1 VFLEKGSTMEINE
14 IKQQTEFLQDVLYQK
29 GYDLG
34 WESALE
40 TMEQLAD
47 RLWNRGDSA
56 TGEMLRNIINRA
68 RSGHEL

>member
-1 VFLEKGSTMEINE
+1 MEIRE

-34 WESALE
+34 YAAALE
-40 TMEQLAD
+40 EMEQISD

-56 TGEMLRNIINRA
+56 TGEMLRNIINQV
-68 RSGHEL
+68 RSGNENQ

>member
-1 VFLEKGSTMEINE
+1 MEINE

-40 TMEQLAD
+40 SMEQVSD

-56 TGEMLRNIINRA
+56 TGEMLRDIINRV
-68 RSGHEL
+68 RSGNDN

>member
-1 VFLEKGSTMEINE
+1 MELFE

-34 WESALE
+34 WEAALE
-40 TMEQLAD
+40 AMDQLAD

-56 TGEMLRNIINRA
+56 TGEMLRDVINRV
-68 RSGHEL
+68 RSGHDS

>member
-1 VFLEKGSTMEINE
+1 MEIRE

-34 WESALE
+34 YEAALE
-40 TMEQLAD
+40 EMEQISD

-56 TGEMLRNIINRA
+56 TGEMLRDIINRV
-68 RSGHEL
+68 RSGNEAK

>member
-1 VFLEKGSTMEINE
+1 MEINE

-34 WESALE
+34 WEAALE
-40 TMEQLAD
+40 TMQQVSD

-56 TGEMLRNIINRA
+56 TGEMLRNVINQVRN
-68 RSGHEL
+68 GHDN

>member
-1 VFLEKGSTMEINE
+1 MDIYT
-14 IKQQTEFLQDVLYQK
+14 IKQQTEFLQDVIYQK

-40 TMEQLAD
+40 QMEQVSD

-56 TGEMLRNIINRA
+56 TGEMLRNIINQV
-68 RSGHEL
+68 RSGNEN